1 MAPMIAD
8 SVRRAAR
15 GYRLGVRAS
24 SNTVWLLLALVVV
37 GLIVAR
43 LSRSFGAVGIVVTIV
58 LVILVVS
65 LARAVWLGGPRPGG
79 FGRQRATKNV
89 TPHEPALPPGSEPSP
104 GLAATRGP
112 SVIVID
118 PPDGRELLADKLQA
132 LDRLRAEGLVT
143 DQEYEAKRAQLIA
156 DF

>member
-8 SVRRAAR
+8 SVQLAGS
-15 GYRLGVRAS
+15 GYRDGVRGS
-24 SNTVWLLLALVVV
+24 SNAIWLLVGLVVV

-65 LARAVWLGGPRPGG
+65 LARALWLGGRRPGG
-79 FGRQRATKNV
+79 FGRQNATKNV
-89 TPHEPALPPGSEPSP
+89 TPHEPALPPGAEPSP

-118 PPDGRELLADKLQA
+118 PPDGSQLLADKLQA